1 MAEEKE
7 RNPAAPQKLNRYER
21 QIAALN
27 YRKRGLSYRQ
37 IAANM
42 AKNPQVDEPKY
53 SEAQAYRDVMH
64 ALEFLNKQR
73 AEEAELYRR
82 LELERLD
89 TLWVEYFK
97 RASKGDVLSVNVCM
111 TILDKRIRLLGL
123 AAPVRQEISAPGG
136 GPVQVRHLAA
146 AGMSD
151 EELRERVEELAAFAV
166 GTGRGADGAGRVQTP
181 VGGGTAADYPAGG
194 EG

>member
-1 MAEEKE
+1 MAEVKE
-7 RNPAAPQKLNRYER
+7 RNPAAAQKLNRYER

-42 AKNPQVDEPKY
+42 AKNPQVDNPKY

-64 ALEFLNKQR
+64 ALEYLNKQR
-73 AEEAELYRR
+73 TEEAALYRR

-89 TLWVEYFK
+89 MLWVEYFE
-97 RASKGDVLSVNVCM
+97 RASKGDVFSVNVCM
-111 TILDKRIRLLGL
+111 TIMDKRIRLLGL
-123 AAPVRQEISAPGG
+123 AAPARQEISAPGG
-136 GPVQVRHLAA
+136 GPVQVQHSSM
-146 AGMSD
+146 AGLSD
-151 EELRERVEELAAFAV
+151 EELRQRVEELAAFAA
-166 GTGRGADGAGRVQTP
+166 GTGRGAGGAGRVQTP
-181 VGGGTAADYPAGG
+181 VGGGTTADHPAGG